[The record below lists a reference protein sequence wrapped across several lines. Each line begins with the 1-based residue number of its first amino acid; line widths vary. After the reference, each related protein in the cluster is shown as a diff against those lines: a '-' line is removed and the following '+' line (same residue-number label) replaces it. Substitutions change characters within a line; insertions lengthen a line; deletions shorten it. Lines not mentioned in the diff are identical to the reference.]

1 MRNKNFTH
9 YKNIAKLHKLCLKQ
23 GFLSTLGESLLALIY
38 EAIDSDPNSILLVET
53 VNDKVVGFLAG
64 GQNMKYVYWQ
74 MFKRWPRL
82 VFSLFPEIINL
93 KKLVRIFELVWF
105 SLKNKPYANKK
116 MPELFSIAVLDSER
130 NKGIAQRLYKT
141 FALRL
146 SQRGESAFYIITGD
160 TLEAAHRFYIKAG
173 AKPIGKV
180 RIHNGNISTMYQQNL
195 LSIR

>member
-1 MRNKNFTH
+1 MPD
-9 YKNIAKLHKLCLKQ
+9 KNIIDYKEIAELHKLCINQ
-23 GFLSTLGESLLALIY
+23 GFLSTLGESFLAFIY
-38 EAIDSDPNSILLVET
+38 EAIDSDPHSILLVEKI
-53 VNDKVVGFLAG
+53 NDRVVGFLAG
-64 GQNMKYVYWQ
+64 GQSMKYVYWQ

-82 VFSLFPEIINL
+82 IFSLFPEIINV
-93 KKLVRIFELVWF
+93 KKLIRIFELVWF

-116 MPELFSIAVLDSER
+116 MPELFSIAVLDAER

-146 SQRGESAFYIITGD
+146 SQRGESAFYILVGD

-173 AKPIGKV
+173 AKPIAKV

-195 LSIR
+195 LLVR